1 MQKYLLIIGLL
12 FLDSLNAAQAHSS
25 AIATYEFKQGK
36 NSEWSLTINVPLGG
50 LHLALLQHYDEDDLW
65 TKPGVYNVELVNDYL
80 QQHSKV
86 VANKTTSLRLKAISS
101 KLDDHQSQF
110 IFAITNMPPSLQ
122 KLSFEVD
129 AMSENEGHINIARVT
144 TQSSKQRV
152 ILQYANDYRSD
163 LALQ

>member
-1 MQKYLLIIGLL
+1 MQKYLIIVGLL
-12 FLDSLNAAQAHSS
+12 FLGSLKTVHAHSS
-25 AIATYEFKQGK
+25 AIATYEFKQDN

-65 TKPGVYNVELVNDYL
+65 IRPNVYNVELVNDYL

-86 VANKTTSLRLKAISS
+86 VANKTTKLLLESISS
-101 KLDDHQSQF
+101 KLDNHQSQF
-110 IFAITNMPPSLQ
+110 IFAITNMPPSLH

-144 TQSSKQRV
+144 THSIKQRI
-152 ILQYANDYRSD
+152 ILQYANDYSGD
-163 LALQ
+163 LALE